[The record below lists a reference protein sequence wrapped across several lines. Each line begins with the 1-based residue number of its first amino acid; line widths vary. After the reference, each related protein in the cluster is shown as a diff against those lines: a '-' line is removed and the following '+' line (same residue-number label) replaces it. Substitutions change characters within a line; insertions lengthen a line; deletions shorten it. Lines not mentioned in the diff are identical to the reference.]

1 MKVNHK
7 GSERM
12 HYHFVG
18 IKGSGMAS
26 LATIV
31 ADRGDKVSGSDIE
44 KYIFTQKALEDR
56 NIDIYPF
63 DEHNIQKGMIVIVG
77 NAFQDSHVEVNKA
90 LKLQKSNEVVVY
102 RYHEFL
108 GKLIQEYCSIS
119 VAGTHGKTTTTG
131 LLAHVMSKNAST
143 GFLIGDGSGDMPQDA
158 KYFVV
163 ESCEYKRHFLAYH
176 PDYAIITNIEL
187 DHVDYYHS
195 MEDYCNAF
203 ESFANQVKKGIVL
216 FGDDNYVRSLHVTVD
231 HLYYG
236 LDDTNDVQ
244 AVNIKQTSDGMEFDV
259 LYKKEKFGTFKLPFV
274 GKPLL
279 WNSLGVIAVGIMEG
293 LPYSLLQEG
302 LASFQGVKRRFHI
315 EQKGNNVF
323 IDDYAHHP
331 TAIQFMME
339 AVRTKYP
346 NKKIVAIFKPDRF
359 SRIAHF
365 IDRFQEAFQGADA
378 VYLCDF
384 PENAVKEDGIHVTI
398 EDLAKACGNAMIL
411 SEDESGARQL
421 SKHAPAVYV
430 FMSSKDIYKF
440 KNILMELL

>member
-1 MKVNHK
+1 
-7 GSERM
+7 M

-26 LATIV
+26 LAAIL
-31 ADRGDKVSGSDIE
+31 ADRGYEVSGSDIE
-44 KYIFTQKALEDR
+44 KYIFTQKALEER
-56 NIDIYPF
+56 KIPILSF
-63 DEHNIQKGMIVIVG
+63 DEENIQKGMTIIVG
-77 NAFQDSHVEVNKA
+77 NAFSDTHVEVKKA
-90 LKLQKSNEVVVY
+90 LLLAASQEVDVY

-108 GKLIQEYCSIS
+108 GKLIHEYCSIS

-131 LLAHVMSKNAST
+131 LLAHVMSLYAST
-143 GFLIGDGSGDMPQDA
+143 GFLIGDGSGDMPKDA

-195 MEDYCNAF
+195 MEDYCNAY
-203 ESFANQVKKGIVL
+203 ETFANQVKKGIVL
-216 FGDDNYVRSLHVTVD
+216 FGDDSYIRSLHVNVK

-236 LDDTNDVQ
+236 LEDGNDVR
-244 AVNIKQTSDGMEFDV
+244 AVNIKQMQDGMEFDV
-259 LYKKEKFGTFKLPFV
+259 LYQNKKFGTFKLPFV

-293 LPYSLLQEG
+293 LSYEILQDG
-302 LASFQGVKRRFHI
+302 LASFQGVKRRFTV
-315 EQKGNNVF
+315 EEKGENIL

-331 TAIQFMME
+331 TAIQYMIE

-346 NKKIVAIFKPDRF
+346 NKKVVAVFKPDRF

-365 IDRFQEAFQGADA
+365 IDRFQEAFQDADE

-384 PENAVKEDGIHVTI
+384 PENAVVEEGVDITI
-398 EDLAKACGNAMIL
+398 ADLANVCGNAKIL
-411 SEDESGARQL
+411 TENEDGAKEL
-421 SKHAPAVYV
+421 AKHASAVYV
-430 FMSSKDIYKF
+430 FMSSKDIYKL
-440 KNILMELL
+440 KNILLGIL